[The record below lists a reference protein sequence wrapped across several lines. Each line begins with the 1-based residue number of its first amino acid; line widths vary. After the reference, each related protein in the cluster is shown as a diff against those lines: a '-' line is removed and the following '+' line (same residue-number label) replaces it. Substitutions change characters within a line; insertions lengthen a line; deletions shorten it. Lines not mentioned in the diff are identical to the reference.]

1 MKVIKGN
8 NNIVLVENIDG
19 SIAQEI
25 ELDDKTSVIT
35 NSDKTN
41 TFDSKDEL
49 RTYIAS
55 AAVGKFPT
63 IPNVGEK
70 CEYNKVYKYGVNKVK
85 CVQEHTRMAFTPE
98 ETPALWL
105 IIKTVSQS
113 DYPVWKQPTGAHAR
127 HPDRAALHH
136 RHPHRLRLAPARYQC
151 RHQGRRAAIQ
161 AHERQRRGSVRPR
174 GRDRRL
180 VPGAP

>member
-8 NNIVLVENIDG
+8 NNIGLVENIDG
-19 SIAQEI
+19 SITQEI

-41 TFDSKDEL
+41 TFNSKDEL

-55 AAVGKFPT
+55 TAVGKFPT

-70 CEYNKVYKYGVNKVK
+70 CELNKVYKYGKDKVK

-113 DYPVWKQPTGAHAR
+113 DYPVWKQPIGSTDAYAKG
-127 HPDRAALHH
+127 DRVHFPKITDPVYESLIAANVWS
-136 RHPHRLRLAPARYQC
+136 PTAYPA
-151 RHQGRRAAIQ
+151 GWKKI
-161 AHERQRRGSVRPR
+161 
-174 GRDRRL
+174 
-180 VPGAP
+180 

>member
-41 TFDSKDEL
+41 TFNSKDEL

-55 AAVGKFPT
+55 VAVDKFPT
-63 IPNVGEK
+63 IPNIGEK
-70 CEYNKVYKYGVNKVK
+70 CEYNKVYKYESNKVK

-98 ETPALWL
+98 ETPNLWL
-105 IIKTVSQS
+105 IIPTITSG
-113 DYPVWKQPTGAHAR
+113 YPDWKQPTGAHDAYKIGDR
-127 HPDRAALHH
+127 VNYKGSTWESKINANVTVPDGDT
-136 RHPHRLRLAPARYQC
+136 PYNRYWKT
-151 RHQGRRAAIQ
+151 
-161 AHERQRRGSVRPR
+161 VK
-174 GRDRRL
+174 
-180 VPGAP
+180 

>member
-1 MKVIKGN
+1 MIQSYKMKVIKGN

-41 TFDSKDEL
+41 TFNSKDEL

-70 CEYNKVYKYGVNKVK
+70 CEYNKVYKYRANKVK

-113 DYPVWKQPTGAHAR
+113 DYPVWKQPTGAHDAYAKNDKV
-127 HPDRAALHH
+127 HFPTASD
-136 RHPHRLRLAPARYQC
+136 PVYESTIKDNVWSPTVYP
-151 RHQGRRAAIQ
+151 QGWKK
-161 AHERQRRGSVRPR
+161 V
-174 GRDRRL
+174 
-180 VPGAP
+180 